1 MTELLHYGADPAE
14 ARRIVIGVHGRG
26 QGAVFMRDKVAALID
41 DPGLHWMLPE
51 APGATWYPAQFM
63 EPYEANQPQLDAGLD
78 RIDALLADAA
88 RVAEP
93 ERIAVVGFS
102 QGACLLA
109 HHLLTRPGI
118 RGPVALLTG
127 GFIGPAGT
135 AVASSRSLAGQEVYM
150 EAADDD
156 PWVPLVRVRETL
168 DALQAAGADARLDVR
183 AGNEHHVPEP
193 ALAAV
198 RRLLAG

>member
-14 ARRIVIGVHGRG
+14 ASRIVIGVHGRG
-26 QGAVFMRDKVAALID
+26 QGAVFMHGIAALVD

-78 RIDALLADAA
+78 RIDALLAEAVA
-88 RVAEP
+88 RGAEP
-93 ERIAVVGFS
+93 SRIAVVGFS

-135 AVASSRSLAGQEVYM
+135 VVASSRSLEGQTVYM

-156 PWVPLVRVRETL
+156 PWVPLGRVHETL
-168 DALQAAGADARLDVR
+168 DALRAAGADARLDVR
-183 AGNEHHVPEP
+183 EGNEHHVPES

-198 RRLLAG
+198 RALLAG

>member
-1 MTELLHYGADPAE
+1 MTELLHHGADPAE

-26 QGAVFMRDKVAALID
+26 QGAVFMHGLAERVG
-41 DPGLHWMLPE
+41 DPELHWLLPE

-78 RIDALLADAA
+78 RIDALLAEA
-88 RVAEP
+88 VSLGAEP
-93 ERIAVVGFS
+93 ARIAVVGFS

-135 AVASSRSLAGQEVYM
+135 AVASSRSLEGQTVYL

-168 DALQAAGADARLDVR
+168 EALQAAGADARLDVR
-183 AGNEHHVPEP
+183 AGNEHHVPES